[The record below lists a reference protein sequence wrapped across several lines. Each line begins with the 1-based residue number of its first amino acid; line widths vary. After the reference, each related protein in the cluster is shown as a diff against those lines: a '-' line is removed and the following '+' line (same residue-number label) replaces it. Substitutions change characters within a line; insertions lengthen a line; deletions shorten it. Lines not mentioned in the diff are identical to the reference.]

1 MAKVLARSRAALQV
15 TFAQESGHGDG
26 VTRGF
31 YVAVAEASQSRRLN
45 VGMLKLPPHALQL
58 VRGSATATATISSS
72 GSAGGAGAGAGAT
85 ATPGARCRSTET
97 LPPGAADALRSLRQ
111 GDSLFV
117 VLPPGTP
124 AATAD
129 ALDDDAAN
137 LPDANATAMGRA
149 DSDERKMDDDKEAP
163 RTSLLDLDNNLNL
176 FGSTA
181 AGEDNPRGDDNSDN
195 VGDDDD
201 VPPGSKGVET
211 VLRYEIVALQRN
223 GGALKLTLSRP
234 FEGPSTMTAVGD
246 APAAEVWAARL
257 GSPLAPGAA
266 ARVVA
271 GPRLALPDSSST
283 NTKSR
288 TTTMSSSHE
297 RSGAAVVDKPK
308 LRAGDV
314 IVVRALASTTHGQ
327 QDMISVGGEVAPS
340 SSNRATRST
349 RSSSGGVDAMRT
361 GENGFSSEED
371 DEGEEGG
378 SGIALGSLEYAGG
391 KASSSP
397 TVSPT
402 TRTAGPSVAQDPNAP
417 ALPPVSRSGGPAPPP
432 PSDEELPL
440 STQLRQL
447 EARLRQTRD
456 RKEIP
461 TLMRRRGEL
470 QRKVM
475 AEQALLLAAAALNSN
490 AARPCRDLDP
500 GSGGSPRA
508 GPGGDLAVEGKVAA
522 TAAVEEDPEAQP
534 SVDERG
540 HWYRVVHVGRG
551 GHVTLDRPCHV
562 KAPGVKVA
570 LEWPTG
576 GPCLF
581 VPDGG
586 ATEAYS
592 SGGCL
597 ANAQGLFPA
606 PLPPCAP
613 ALPVLEHFYF
623 LGLLTAKALQDGA
636 LVPLP
641 LHPLFFTLVTHD
653 RPATTAAAAAGGGP
667 SSGYYAGS
675 VAARL
680 GLAVDPTPALSGST
694 SHMVGCAGE
703 TVAKMMALLPAL
715 RRAEA
720 ANHEAA
726 RLAALVKEV
735 STKQQEE
742 QQQDGDAGNIDA
754 NAMKAELEALEA
766 AAATAAKAATVAD
779 KLVFD
784 APHPF
789 TAQGQTLREMLRITP
804 LEFADPITG
813 LALAPLP
820 EPTHPSATS
829 AQGPSDA
836 ANAGTPSG
844 TPPPPLPLSTAPIA
858 HPSVVTPG
866 TLRQY
871 LESVAEFWL
880 GHGVARQVAAFRRGV
895 SAVFGWRRLLA
906 FSPQELA
913 DMVCGAGSVEWT
925 EKSLKALLRPAGGFD
940 ERSPTM
946 AWLRQELL
954 RFTPPERRSFLKFS
968 TAVPRLVP
976 GLSLTVACKGTGG
989 GWLPTAQTC
998 TPQLNLAV
1006 YSSRQDLA
1014 SALREAMANA
1024 DADGGFHE
1032 RAAGSDGNTDD
1043 TNSSSGGGGGGF
1055 GSGLGDVYGGF
1066 GMPREV
1072 GSSAH
1077 LPPSMRS
1084 GSSRFMGDEDDE
1096 SEIEEDDAEGKGE
1109 EDDDSEFDGP
1119 PFGGGDDDDEDE
1131 DDAEGEHDDEDSDDD
1146 GDDGGHGMMMP
1157 PYAAEGMMDSDE
1169 DEDADRYFEEGEDD
1183 GEIHAGAEGE
1193 ASFYTSST
1201 HSGWRHAEE
1210 DYGDEDDE
1218 DDEEMNDFSL

>member
-1 MAKVLARSRAALQV
+1 M
-15 TFAQESGHGDG
+15 TFAQESGHGEG

-45 VGMLKLPPHALQL
+45 VGMLKLPPHTLQL
-58 VRGSATATATISSS
+58 VRGSATATAAISISS
-72 GSAGGAGAGAGAT
+72 GAGAT
-85 ATPGARCRSTET
+85 PGASGSTEA

-124 AATAD
+124 AVSPD
-129 ALDDDAAN
+129 ALGEEAN
-137 LPDANATAMGRA
+137 LPDANSATLGRT
-149 DSDERKMDDDKEAP
+149 DSDERKTPDDEGAP
-163 RTSLLDLDNNLNL
+163 HTSLLDLDNNMNL
-176 FGSTA
+176 FGP
-181 AGEDNPRGDDNSDN
+181 AGADEDNPRGERSGSEGGEDNNDN
-195 VGDDDD
+195 NGAGDDEDED
-201 VPPGSKGVET
+201 APPGSKGVET
-211 VLRYEIVALQRN
+211 VLRYEVVALQRSN
-223 GGALKLTLSRP
+223 GALMLTLSRP
-234 FEGPSTMTAVGD
+234 FEGPSTNTAVGD

-257 GSPLAPGAA
+257 GSPLAPGTA

-271 GPRLALPDSSST
+271 GPRLALPESSSST
-283 NTKSR
+283 TI
-288 TTTMSSSHE
+288 TTTNNNTSALGE
-297 RSGAAVVDKPK
+297 RKPK

-314 IVVRALASTTHGQ
+314 IVVRALAPTS
-327 QDMISVGGEVAPS
+327 GGLHDTMGEALQKSRTSRTP
-340 SSNRATRST
+340 RSA
-349 RSSSGGVDAMRT
+349 RINPLSSSGGQGDAMHT
-361 GENGFSSEED
+361 GDSGSSTED
-371 DEGEEGG
+371 DDGEEGG
-378 SGIALGSLEYAGG
+378 SGIALGSLVYAGG

-402 TRTAGPSVAQDPNAP
+402 TRSTGPSVEDPNAP
-417 ALPPVSRSGGPAPPP
+417 PTSTARGAPPP
-432 PSDEELPL
+432 PSEDDLPL

-475 AEQALLLAAAALNSN
+475 AEQALLLAAAALNSS
-490 AARPCRDLDP
+490 APRPCRDLDSS
-500 GSGGSPRA
+500 SGGSPRA
-508 GPGGDLAVEGKVAA
+508 GPGGGSGAPTAVGGEIAGAG
-522 TAAVEEDPEAQP
+522 TADVQEEDPEAQP
-534 SVDERG
+534 LVDERG

-562 KAPGVKVA
+562 KAPGAKVA

-653 RPATTAAAAAGGGP
+653 RPAAAAATSGVFASSAP
-667 SSGYYAGS
+667 SSSSSYYAGS

-680 GLAVDPTPALSGST
+680 GLAVDPTPALSGPT

-703 TVAKMMALLPAL
+703 TVAQMMALLPAL

-720 ANHEAA
+720 AKREAA
-726 RLAALVKEV
+726 RLAALVKEAV
-735 STKQQEE
+735 TKQQE
-742 QQQDGDAGNIDA
+742 QQDEAAGAAKD
-754 NAMKAELEALEA
+754 AELEALEA
-766 AAATAAKAATVAD
+766 AAAAAAEDVAAAD
-779 KLVFD
+779 KVVFD
-784 APHPF
+784 ASHPF

-813 LALAPLP
+813 LALTPLP
-820 EPTHPSATS
+820 EPE
-829 AQGPSDA
+829 
-836 ANAGTPSG
+836 
-844 TPPPPLPLSTAPIA
+844 PPLPTATTAPDVSSPRPLSVA
-858 HPSVVTPG
+858 PTTHPSVVTPG
-866 TLRQY
+866 TLRKY

-940 ERSPTM
+940 ERSPTLG
-946 AWLRQELL
+946 WLRQELL
-954 RFTPPERRSFLKFS
+954 RFTPPERRSFLKFA

-976 GLSLTVACKGTGG
+976 GLSLTVACKGSGG

-998 TPQLNLAV
+998 TPQLNLAA

-1043 TNSSSGGGGGGF
+1043 TSSSSGGGGGF
-1055 GSGLGDVYGGF
+1055 GNSGLGAYSGF
-1066 GMPREV
+1066 GASQGGR

-1077 LPPSMRS
+1077 LPPFMRGSRS
-1084 GSSRFMGDEDDE
+1084 GAGGEENNDE
-1096 SEIEEDDAEGKGE
+1096 SEIEEDDIED
-1109 EDDDSEFDGP
+1109 EDDEEESEFDGP
-1119 PFGGGDDDDEDE
+1119 PFGGDDDDEDADE
-1131 DDAEGEHDDEDSDDD
+1131 AVGDNDDEDSGEDDED
-1146 GDDGGHGMMMP
+1146 GDHSMMMP
-1157 PYAAEGMMDSDE
+1157 HYSAEGMMDSDD
-1169 DEDADRYFEEGEDD
+1169 DEDADGYFEEGED
-1183 GEIHAGAEGE
+1183 ESAIRAAAEAE
-1193 ASFYTSST
+1193 SPIYTST
-1201 HSGWRHAEE
+1201 MHSGWRHAGG

-1218 DDEEMNDFSL
+1218 DEEEMNDFSL